1 MDEIKIHRRKRV
13 VYVNGSPVKL
23 SKDEYELMTTLGIM
37 GNHLVP
43 TDILMDVMCEGQTQ
57 IPADKTVLQG
67 KMWRL
72 RKKMATD
79 VLKNSRDLGYVLQGD
94 VQFIG

>member
-23 SKDEYELMTTLGIM
+23 SRDEYELMTTLGIM

-43 TDILMDVMCEGQTQ
+43 TDILMDVMCEGRVQ
-57 IPADKTVLQG
+57 IPADKYLLQV
-67 KMWRL
+67 KVSKL
-72 RKKMATD
+72 RKKMVTD
-79 VLKNSRDLGYVLQGD
+79 VLKNSRGLGYVLQGD